1 MSNVYYALNVSDINT
16 NGNNFLFVKNNYAWF
31 RYVGSAVG

>member
-1 MSNVYYALNVSDINT
+1 MSNVYYALNVSDT
-16 NGNNFLFVKNNYAWF
+16 NGNIFLFVKNNYAWF